1 MSINF
6 NSLETARDKAV
17 VAVMNAL
24 PESMEDRAEEM
35 VEAIVGL
42 VFETLKQYLNE
53 EIYDELSH

>member
-6 NSLETARDKAV
+6 NSLETARDKAI

>member
-6 NSLETARDKAV
+6 HSLETARDKAV

>member
-1 MSINF
+1 MGMNFDSI
-6 NSLETARDKAV
+6 ETARDKAV